1 MIKLEENKLIAQKD
15 PKLKITIKRM
25 RIKIEIRIN
34 QRTTTNFILNG
45 EIKKTNQFNKKI
57 PKQTNK
63 KNEYQIEKK
72 QHITNQD

>member
-1 MIKLEENKLIAQKD
+1 
-15 PKLKITIKRM
+15 M

-57 PKQTNK
+57 PKQKTQK
-63 KNEYQIEKK
+63 KNEYLIEKK
-72 QHITNQD
+72 QHITNWD